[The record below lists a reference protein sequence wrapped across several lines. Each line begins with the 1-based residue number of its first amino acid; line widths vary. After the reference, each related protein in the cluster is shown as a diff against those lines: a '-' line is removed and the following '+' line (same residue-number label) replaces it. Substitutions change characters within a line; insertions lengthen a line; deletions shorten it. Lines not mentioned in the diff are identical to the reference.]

1 MGGKDSKVD
10 LTDLGEAVAGLV
22 SVVSRG
28 TADIVASQNLA
39 PMEFSIFRSFMAQD
53 EWTITDIAISIGVS
67 PSRVSRVVS
76 KLVGLGMLRRRR
88 LRSDRRVVRLT
99 LTAQGRQ
106 LADEM
111 KERTQTYDAQLYKGI
126 SDAERACF
134 VSATAKIVAN
144 FAAIEENS

>member
-1 MGGKDSKVD
+1 MG

-28 TADIVASQNLA
+28 TAEMVASQNLA

-53 EWTITDIAISIGVS
+53 EWTITDIAIAIGVS

-76 KLVGLGMLRRRR
+76 KLVALGMLRRRR

-111 KERTQTYDAQLYKGI
+111 RERTQTYDAQLYRGI

>member
-1 MGGKDSKVD
+1 MGRRDSEVG

-28 TADIVASQNLA
+28 TAEMVASQNLA

-53 EWTITDIAISIGVS
+53 EWTITDIAIAIGVS

-76 KLVGLGMLRRRR
+76 KLVALGMLRRRR

-111 KERTQTYDAQLYKGI
+111 RERTQTYDAQLYRGI

>member
-1 MGGKDSKVD
+1 MGGRDSEVG

-28 TADIVASQNLA
+28 TAEMVASQNLA

-53 EWTITDIAISIGVS
+53 EWTITDIAIAIGVS

-76 KLVGLGMLRRRR
+76 KLVALGMLRRRR

-111 KERTQTYDAQLYKGI
+111 RERTQTYDAQLYRGI

>member
-1 MGGKDSKVD
+1 M
-10 LTDLGEAVAGLV
+10 
-22 SVVSRG
+22 
-28 TADIVASQNLA
+28 VASQNLA

-53 EWTITDIAISIGVS
+53 EWTITDIAIAIGVS

-76 KLVGLGMLRRRR
+76 KLVALGMLRRRR

-111 KERTQTYDAQLYKGI
+111 RERTQTYDAQLYRGI